1 MQSIDRAMT
10 IIGILL
16 RNSPKNKL
24 TISELAEETDLPVST
39 LHRILKA
46 MIKHRMIEQ
55 DERTKQ
61 YGIGNIW
68 LEYGLLIYDTI
79 DYVSQT
85 RPVLE
90 NLMKQLQ
97 ESVYLYKPMGDE
109 SMIIERIDDTSSA
122 IRVYDKIGLRI
133 PMDTSAANHVMLAF
147 MTPDKRDACVRRLLP
162 ENDQAAFQNYLEE
175 VREKGYAESDN
186 ERIEGTTSIAAPIT
200 NLNGDV
206 HGAVGIRVISFN
218 LTAKRRQFLADGVKV
233 AAGKITGTF
242 GRQKLN

>member
-16 RNSPKNKL
+16 RHSPENKL
-24 TISELAEETDLPVST
+24 TISELAGETELPVST

-61 YGIGNIW
+61 YGIGSIW
-68 LEYGLLIYDTI
+68 LEYGLLIYDTM
-79 DYVSQT
+79 DYVSQM

-90 NLMKQLQ
+90 NLMKELQ

-133 PMDTSAANHVMLAF
+133 PMDISAANHAMLAF
-147 MTPDKRDACVRRLLP
+147 MAPDEKDACVRRLLP
-162 ENDQAAFQNYLEE
+162 ENDQAAFLNYLRE

-200 NLNGDV
+200 SLNGDV
-206 HGAVGIRVISFN
+206 YGAVGIRVINFN
-218 LTAKRRQFLADGVKV
+218 LNAARRQLLAREVTA

-242 GRQKLN
+242 GHHQLN

>member
-10 IIGILL
+10 IISILL
-16 RNSPKNKL
+16 QNSPENKL
-24 TISELAEETDLPVST
+24 TISELAEDTGLPVST

-46 MIKHRMIEQ
+46 MIRHRMVEQ

-61 YGIGNIW
+61 YGIGSIW

-79 DYVSQT
+79 DYVSQM

-90 NLMKQLQ
+90 HLMKQLQ
-97 ESVYLYKPMGDE
+97 ESVYLYKPMNDE

-133 PMDTSAANHVMLAF
+133 PMDTGAANHVMLAF
-147 MTPDKRDACVRRLLP
+147 KAPPERNACIRRLFP
-162 ENDQAAFQNYLEE
+162 KNDQVAFQNYLEE

-200 NLNGDV
+200 HLNGDV
-206 HGAVGIRVISFN
+206 HGAVGIRVINFN
-218 LTAKRRQFLADGVKV
+218 LTAERREYLADKV
-233 AAGKITGTF
+233 RAAAGKITGTF
-242 GRQKLN
+242 GRQQLN